1 MVCQNKE
8 IFMNKMIK
16 SAVIGL
22 VLATGLSVAQAAKPR
37 AVVDTSVDGIFTAL
51 TVSRNLQSTIDK
63 LIGAGADYHSVISI
77 AAAAGIPESKI
88 QKLQVCVNAVSEDSR
103 VLSATCM
110 RPTTVMTAY
119 AAGVN
124 DPLNYLPATAAGKRA
139 K

>member
-16 SAVIGL
+16 SAAIGL
-22 VLATGLSVAQAAKPR
+22 VLLTGLSVAQAAKPR
-37 AVVDTSVDGIFTAL
+37 AVDTSVDGIFTAL
-51 TVSRNLQSTIDK
+51 TASRNLQSTIDK
-63 LIGAGADYHSVISI
+63 LIAAGADYHSVISI

>member
-1 MVCQNKE
+1 
-8 IFMNKMIK
+8 MNKMIK

-77 AAAAGIPESKI
+77 AAAAGIPEGKI

-124 DPLNYLPATAAGKRA
+124 DPTQSCPTHRQPSRTASY
-139 K
+139 

>member
-1 MVCQNKE
+1 MS
-8 IFMNKMIK
+8 KMIK
-16 SAVIGL
+16 SVVIGL
-22 VLATGLSVAQAAKPR
+22 VLATGLSVAQAEKPR
-37 AVVDTSVDGIFTAL
+37 AVVDTSVDGVFTAL
-51 TVSRNLQSTIDK
+51 TASRNLQSTVDK
-63 LIGAGADYHSVISI
+63 LIAAGADYHSVISI

-88 QKLQVCVNAVSEDSR
+88 QKLQVCVNTVSDDSR

-119 AAGVN
+119 VAGLN